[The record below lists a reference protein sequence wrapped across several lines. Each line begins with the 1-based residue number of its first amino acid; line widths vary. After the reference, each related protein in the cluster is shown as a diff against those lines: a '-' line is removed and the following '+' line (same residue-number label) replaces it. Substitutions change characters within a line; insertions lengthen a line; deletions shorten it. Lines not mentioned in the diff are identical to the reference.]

1 MPLTFID
8 IEKQKSW
15 RIGILFIFLLFM
27 YFCVSATWFQGF
39 LLIFPVLFLKSG
51 FILSESNLPYLLVLL
66 AFSLIVAIIHFCFS
80 AFGAVRSVM
89 DNLGASPP
97 DPEDGIHIRLMNI
110 MDEIHI
116 VTGNKRQIR
125 WMVIPSL
132 SMNALAV
139 ADLKGDVAI
148 AITEGLLSR
157 LTRPQLEAVIA
168 HEAYHIL
175 SGDCLETTIAASLFG
190 MYASTLEKMMDT
202 GEEGYRGFHPAF
214 LLFWLLIKLSNLLS
228 MFISR
233 EREYRA
239 DAASLRMTRNPLAM
253 AEALHLLSKNWAGV
267 GLISTGIE
275 MLCVVNPQAS
285 ELDESE
291 GWWAD
296 LMSTHPP
303 IRKRMEIL
311 LKMARVSISKL
322 EAKVNAE
329 TETFV
334 SDTPEVVYYALDP
347 KHQWQGPYTYTELAS
362 ISWLTPNTWI
372 SSGNEQ
378 TIMKASE
385 NKLMRAIFTERLNL
399 ALNSAGKEVSGFI
412 CPTCRQPLSD
422 VSYEKTKVHQCNFC
436 GGILIENVKVPRILA
451 RNEKCFTNRVKTL
464 AKAVI
469 MDNQR
474 SIAIKKLKGAGV
486 KTKPSILCPKCK
498 NPMFRTFYSLAY
510 LIEIDKCGVCNTTW
524 FDKDE
529 LEMLQYIIEN
539 KITPKVDVFDPDQ
552 FS

>member
-15 RIGILFIFLLFM
+15 RIGILFIVLMFM
-27 YFCVSATWFQGF
+27 YLCVSAALFQGF

-51 FILSESNLPYLLVLL
+51 FILSESNLPYLLILI

-80 AFGAVRSVM
+80 AFSAVRAVM

-97 DPEDGIHIRLMNI
+97 DPGDGIHRRLINI
-110 MDEIHI
+110 TDEIHI
-116 VTGNKRQIR
+116 VTGNKRKITC
-125 WMVIPSL
+125 MVIPSL

-139 ADLKGDVAI
+139 ADLKGDAVI

-157 LTRPQLEAVIA
+157 LTRPQLEAVVA

-190 MYASTLEKMMDT
+190 IYASTLEKMMDP

-253 AEALHLLSKNWAGV
+253 AEALHLLSKNWTGV

-275 MLCVVNPQAS
+275 MLCIVNPQAT

-311 LKMARVSISKL
+311 LKMARVSISEF
-322 EAKVNAE
+322 EAKASSKTKASYISN
-329 TETFV
+329 
-334 SDTPEVVYYALDP
+334 TPESLYYALDS
-347 KHQWQGPYTYTELAS
+347 KQQWQGPYSYADLASLSWLSPITWINTELS
-362 ISWLTPNTWI
+362 QNV
-372 SSGNEQ
+372 ER
-378 TIMKASE
+378 ASE
-385 NKLMRAIFTERLNL
+385 NTLINKIFADRLNQTE
-399 ALNSAGKEVSGFI
+399 KEISVFT
-412 CPTCRQPLSD
+412 CPSCKHPLFA
-422 VSYEKTKVHQCNFC
+422 VSYENTKVYQCNFC
-436 GGILIENVKVPRILA
+436 GGILVENNKIPRIIA
-451 RNEKCFTNRVKTL
+451 RREKKCTDRVKSL
-464 AKAVI
+464 AKAVL

-474 SIAIKKLKGAGV
+474 KLTIKKLRSAEI
-486 KTKPSILCPKCK
+486 KTKSGITCLKCK

-510 LIEIDKCGVCNTTW
+510 LIEIDRCGICGVTW
-524 FDKDE
+524 FDMDE
-529 LEMLQYIIEN
+529 LEMLQCIIEN
-539 KITPKVDVFDPDQ
+539 KITG
-552 FS
+552 

>member
-8 IEKQKSW
+8 IEKRKSW

-27 YFCVSATWFQGF
+27 YFCVSAALFQGF
-39 LLIFPVLFLKSG
+39 SLIFPVLFLKSG
-51 FILSESNLPYLLVLL
+51 FILSESNLPYLLVLM

-89 DNLGASPP
+89 NNLGASPP
-97 DPEDGIHIRLMNI
+97 DPEDGIHKRLINI
-110 MDEIHI
+110 IEEIHV

-125 WMVIPSL
+125 CMVIPSL

-190 MYASTLEKMMDT
+190 MYASALEKLENFSD
-202 GEEGYRGFHPAF
+202 EDFRGFHPAF
-214 LLFWLLIKLSNLLS
+214 LLFWLLLKLSSLLS

-253 AEALHLLSKNWAGV
+253 AEALHLLSKNWTGV

-275 MLCVVNPQAS
+275 MLCIVNPQAT

-311 LKMARVSISKL
+311 LKMARVSIS
-322 EAKVNAE
+322 EFGAKASSK
-329 TETFV
+329 TKAFDI
-334 SDTPEVVYYALDP
+334 SDTPEALYSALDS
-347 KHQWQGPYTYTELAS
+347 KQQWQGPFSYADLAS
-362 ISWLTPNTWI
+362 LSWLSPLTWV
-372 SSGNEQ
+372 SAGPTRTVER
-378 TIMKASE
+378 ASE
-385 NKLMRAIFTERLNL
+385 NTLINKIFTDRLSQTEKEI
-399 ALNSAGKEVSGFI
+399 SAFT
-412 CPTCRQPLSD
+412 CPYCKHPLFT
-422 VSYEKTKVHQCNFC
+422 VSYENTKVYQCNFC
-436 GGILIENVKVPRILA
+436 GGILVENNKIPRIIA
-451 RNEKCFTNRVKTL
+451 RREKKCTDRVKSL
-464 AKAVI
+464 AKAVL

-474 SIAIKKLKGAGV
+474 KLTIKKLRSAEI
-486 KTKPSILCPKCK
+486 KTKSGITCSKCK

-510 LIEIDKCGVCNTTW
+510 LIEIDRCNICGVTW
-524 FDKDE
+524 FDMDE
-529 LEMLQYIIEN
+529 LEMLQCIIEN
-539 KITPKVDVFDPDQ
+539 KITPMVGLQQIPP
-552 FS
+552 

>member
-8 IEKQKSW
+8 IEKKKTW
-15 RIGILFIFLLFM
+15 RIG
-27 YFCVSATWFQGF
+27 V
-39 LLIFPVLFLKSG
+39 LLIFLIFLYFCTMIVLVQGVFLIVPNRIIFTEPF
-51 FILSESNLPYLLVLL
+51 FIFTNPEYLLIVIGISFVL
-66 AFSLIVAIIHFCFS
+66 AVIHFYFS
-80 AFGAVRSVM
+80 AFRSVM
-89 DNLGASPP
+89 IVMENINASPP
-97 DPEDGIHIRLMNI
+97 DPEDGIHRRLMNI
-110 MDEIHI
+110 VDEIHV
-116 VTGNKRQIR
+116 VTGDKRKIKCV
-125 WMVIPSL
+125 VIPSL

-139 ADLKGDVAI
+139 ADFRGEAVI
-148 AITEGLLSR
+148 AVTEGLVSR
-157 LTRPQLEAVIA
+157 LTRPQLEAVLA
-168 HEAYHIL
+168 HEAYHII
-175 SGDCLETTIAASLFG
+175 SGDCLETSVAASLFG
-190 MYASTLEKMMDT
+190 MYASALERMMDS
-202 GEEGYRGFHPAF
+202 GEEGSMGFHPVF
-214 LLFWLLIKLSNLLS
+214 LLFWLLVKFSNLLN

-239 DAASLRMTRNPLAM
+239 DAASVRMTRNPLAM
-253 AEALHLLSKNWAGV
+253 AEALHLISRNWTGS
-267 GLISTGIE
+267 GFISSGIE
-275 MLCVVNPQAS
+275 MLCFVSPRITS
-285 ELDESE
+285 LDESE

-385 NKLMRAIFTERLNL
+385 NKLMSAIFTERLNL

-451 RNEKCFTNRVKTL
+451 RNEKCFTTRVKSL